1 MECSLRFATAS
12 MGLRWRIRG
21 FNFHLPMYTMLCW
34 PCANPRYPPPQAIEA
49 ELEELKAQ
57 SKVIRVLV
65 HTQIKKINNW
75 GQKKSHMLEV
85 QVSHPAAMPQLHLL
99 AALPT
104 AMTAACT

>member
-1 MECSLRFATAS
+1 MASCNTAPSHAACAKLSL
-12 MGLRWRIRG
+12 LQLLVV
-21 FNFHLPMYTMLCW
+21 LPL
-34 PCANPRYPPPQAIEA
+34 QAIEA

-85 QVSHPAAMPQLHLL
+85 QVSHR
-99 AALPT
+99 AALP
-104 AMTAACT
+104 

>member
-1 MECSLRFATAS
+1 MSQPRLLQT
-12 MGLRWRIRG
+12 L
-21 FNFHLPMYTMLCW
+21 NVLPL
-34 PCANPRYPPPQAIEA
+34 QAIEA

-85 QVSHPAAMPQLHLL
+85 QVSHYNAAPQLHLR
-99 AALPT
+99 AALLT
-104 AMTAACT
+104 AAAAACT

>member
-1 MECSLRFATAS
+1 MASCNTAPS
-12 MGLRWRIRG
+12 HVGRAKL
-21 FNFHLPMYTMLCW
+21 LLLQLLSV
-34 PCANPRYPPPQAIEA
+34 PPLQAIEA

-85 QVSHPAAMPQLHLL
+85 QVSAHAATLQLHLL
-99 AALPT
+99 AALLTPV
-104 AMTAACT
+104 TAACT